1 MYQTVAF
8 YLFLSFIALV
18 LGFVCLMEAIEK
30 KKILAFVFPVI
41 FFYTS
46 MLFAAAGV
54 GAFFHG

>member
-1 MYQTVAF
+1 
-8 YLFLSFIALV
+8 
-18 LGFVCLMEAIEK
+18 MEAIEK